1 MARRAQ
7 EATQRPHL
15 RLVRADDSSRRGLAM
30 NNKGLIATTVVAAL
44 GLTALGLVMV
54 LSASSVSG
62 LLLYGS
68 SFSLFQRQFV
78 YAIVGLVGMLLAA
91 KTPYQV
97 WRRLSLPFLGVTI
110 GLLILVLHPA
120 IGHSAGGSS
129 RWIQFGPFNIQPTE
143 FAKLAT
149 IAFAATVLAKRWKRL
164 NDLDNWVVPLLIPLG
179 AVVLLIML
187 QPDLGTTILVAG
199 ITFILLFVAGL
210 RMKYLLAGAT
220 GALLMGFVLIMSA
233 GYRRERFFSFLDPW
247 SDPQGSGYQ
256 LIQSL
261 IGLASGGF
269 TGVGLGA
276 SRQKWMYLPNAHT
289 DFIFSILGEE
299 TGLVGEVAVL
309 VLFGVLFFA
318 GIRIAGRA
326 PDTFGRLLGA
336 GVIGWLGLQTIIN
349 LGAVTGLLPIT
360 GVPLPFVSFGGSSL
374 VICLTAVGILVS
386 IARSGPRGR
395 ASRGPVRASVAAPS
409 RSTRSRRST
418 AGSGSAVR
426 RKPSAKKRSR
436 R

>member
-7 EATQRPHL
+7 ETSQRAHL
-15 RLVRADDSSRRGLAM
+15 RLVRADEASRAKLAI
-30 NNKGLIATTVVAAL
+30 NNRGLIATLVVAAL
-44 GLTALGLVMV
+44 GLTAVGLIMV

-62 LLLYGS
+62 YLLYGS
-68 SFSLFQRQFV
+68 SFSLFQRQFI
-78 YAIVGLVGMLLAA
+78 YAAVGLVGMVLAA

-97 WRRLSLPFLGVTI
+97 WQRLSYPLLAITI
-110 GLLILVLHPA
+110 GLLVFVLHPA

-129 RWIQFGPFNIQPTE
+129 RWIQLGPVNLQPSE

-149 IAFAATVLAKRWKRL
+149 VAFAATVLSKKWKKID
-164 NDLDNWVVPLLIPLG
+164 DLGTWAVPLLVPLG
-179 AVVLLIML
+179 IVALLIML
-187 QPDLGTTILVAG
+187 QPDLGTTIVIAG
-199 ITFILLFVAGL
+199 ITFTLLFVAGI
-210 RMKYLLAGAT
+210 RMRHLWAGII
-220 GALLMGFVLIMSA
+220 GSGMLGMVLIMSA

-256 LIQSL
+256 VIQSL

-299 TGLVGEVAVL
+299 TGLVGEIVVL
-309 VLFGVLFFA
+309 VMFGVLFFA
-318 GIRIAGRA
+318 GIKIASRA

-336 GVIGWLGLQTIIN
+336 GIIGWLGLQSIVN
-349 LGAVTGLLPIT
+349 LGAVTGVLPIT
-360 GVPLPFVSFGGSSL
+360 GVPLPLVSFGGSSL
-374 VICLTAVGILVS
+374 VICLTAIGILVS

-395 ASRGPVRASVAAPS
+395 G
-409 RSTRSRRST
+409 RRPATSKKK
-418 AGSGSAVR
+418 VR
-426 RKPSAKKRSR
+426 R
-436 R
+436 

>member
-1 MARRAQ
+1 
-7 EATQRPHL
+7 
-15 RLVRADDSSRRGLAM
+15 M
-30 NNKGLIATTVVAAL
+30 NNKGLIATAVVAAL
-44 GLTALGLVMV
+44 GLTAVGLVMV

-68 SFSLFQRQFV
+68 SFNLFQRQFV

-97 WRRLSLPFLGVTI
+97 WQRLSLPFLGVTI

-129 RWIQFGPFNIQPTE
+129 RWLQFGPVNIQPSE

-149 IAFAATVLAKRWKRL
+149 VAFAATVLTKRWKKL
-164 NDLDNWVVPLLIPLG
+164 ADLGNWVVPLLIPLG
-179 AVVLLIML
+179 AVALLIML
-187 QPDLGTTILVAG
+187 QPDLGTTIVISG

-210 RMKYLLAGAT
+210 RMKYLLT
-220 GALLMGFVLIMSA
+220 GAMGALMMGFVLIMSA

-309 VLFGVLFFA
+309 VLFGVLFFS
-318 GIRIAGRA
+318 GIKIASRA

-336 GVIGWLGLQTIIN
+336 GIIGWLGLQTIVN

-395 ASRGPVRASVAAPS
+395 ASRGPVRASSTASS
-409 RSTRSRRST
+409 RSG
-418 AGSGSAVR
+418 AKAKSAPR
-426 RKPSAKKRSR
+426 RKASAKELSNKKRSR